1 MSNLPKIT
9 LITGTADLLVD
20 RALEKVWTA
29 LKSNIKEINKLEI
42 DAKSEESY
50 TQFVDAMSPNLFGSS
65 YLVIVDNI
73 NVAEDK
79 LDEKLVEVLRNAE
92 ANISAENFLVVIH
105 RGGSGGTGI
114 VKALQKQKATEIKCE
129 TIKEPF
135 QYLDFMRAEF
145 KRNKKVIDEEALVA
159 LRDAVGEELGELSG
173 AINQICFDV
182 VEDKISLEAV
192 KKYYQGNAAVKVYD
206 ISNAL
211 WNADTKSA
219 LKSLND
225 LLEQD
230 SNSFVFVV
238 SVLAGSLRKLVKLAG
253 LPTSAT
259 NFQIAQ
265 ELGIH
270 NPKQVE
276 YLKPQLKN
284 WTPTSLANAVVEL
297 ARVDALVRAG
307 FDGIYLDNN
316 QKRFLLETTIQ
327 KIGAS
332 AR

>member
-1 MSNLPKIT
+1 MTNLPKIT

-50 TQFVDAMSPNLFGSS
+50 AQFVDAMSPNLFGSS

-92 ANISAENFLVVIH
+92 ANISEENFLVVIH

-114 VKALQKQKATEIKCE
+114 VKALQKQKAVEIKCE
-129 TIKEPF
+129 TIESSNQF
-135 QYLDFMRAEF
+135 LNFMRSEF
-145 KRNKKVIDEEALVA
+145 KKNKRVVEEDALIA
-159 LRDAVGEELGELSG
+159 LRDAIGQELDELAG
-173 AINQICFDV
+173 AINQLCFDI
-182 VEDKISLEAV
+182 VEEKITLDAV
-192 KKYYQGNAAVKVYD
+192 KKYYEGNAAVKVYD

-211 WNADTKSA
+211 WNADTQSA
-219 LKSLND
+219 LKNLND

-259 NFQIAQ
+259 KLQIAQ
-265 ELGIH
+265 ELKI
-270 NPKQVE
+270 NPNQVE
-276 YLKPQLKN
+276 YLTPQLKN

-297 ARVDALVRAG
+297 AKVDALVRAG

>member
-1 MSNLPKIT
+1 MTNLPKIT

-50 TQFVDAMSPNLFGSS
+50 AQFVDAMSPNLFGSS

-92 ANISAENFLVVIH
+92 ANISEENFLVVIH

-114 VKALQKQKATEIKCE
+114 VKALQKQKAVEIKCE
-129 TIKEPF
+129 SIESTNQF
-135 QYLDFMRAEF
+135 LNFMRSEF
-145 KRNKKVIDEEALVA
+145 KKNKRVVEEDALIA
-159 LRDAVGEELGELSG
+159 LRDAIGQELDELSG
-173 AINQICFDV
+173 AINQLCFDI
-182 VEDKISLEAV
+182 VEEKITLDAV
-192 KKYYQGNAAVKVYD
+192 KKYYEGNAAVKVYD

-211 WNADTKSA
+211 WNADTQSA

-259 NFQIAQ
+259 KLQIAQ
-265 ELGIH
+265 ELKI
-270 NPKQVE
+270 NPNQVE
-276 YLKPQLKN
+276 YLTPQLKN

-297 ARVDALVRAG
+297 AKVDALVRAG

>member
-1 MSNLPKIT
+1 MTNLPKIT

-50 TQFVDAMSPNLFGSS
+50 AQFVDAMSPNLFGSS

-92 ANISAENFLVVIH
+92 ANISEENFLVVIH

-114 VKALQKQKATEIKCE
+114 VKALQKQKAVEIKCE
-129 TIKEPF
+129 TIESSNQF
-135 QYLDFMRAEF
+135 LNFMRSEF
-145 KRNKKVIDEEALVA
+145 KKNKRVVEEDALIA
-159 LRDAVGEELGELSG
+159 LRDAIGQELDELAG
-173 AINQICFDV
+173 AINQLCFDI
-182 VEDKISLEAV
+182 VEEKITLDAV
-192 KKYYQGNAAVKVYD
+192 KKYYEGNAAVKVYD

-211 WNADTKSA
+211 WNADTQSA
-219 LKSLND
+219 LKHLND

-259 NFQIAQ
+259 KLQIAQ
-265 ELGIH
+265 ELKI
-270 NPKQVE
+270 NPNQVE
-276 YLKPQLKN
+276 YLTPQLKN

-297 ARVDALVRAG
+297 AKVDALVRAG

>member
-1 MSNLPKIT
+1 MTNLPKIT

-50 TQFVDAMSPNLFGSS
+50 AQFVDAMSPNLFGSS

-92 ANISAENFLVVIH
+92 ANISEENFLVVIH

-114 VKALQKQKATEIKCE
+114 VKALQKQKAVEIKCE
-129 TIKEPF
+129 SIESTNQF
-135 QYLDFMRAEF
+135 LNFMRSEF
-145 KRNKKVIDEEALVA
+145 KKNKRVVEEDALIA
-159 LRDAVGEELGELSG
+159 LRDAIGQELDELSG
-173 AINQICFDV
+173 AINQLCFDI
-182 VEDKISLEAV
+182 VEEKITLDAV
-192 KKYYQGNAAVKVYD
+192 KKYYEGNAAVKVYD

-211 WNADTKSA
+211 WNADTQSA
-219 LKSLND
+219 LKNLND

-259 NFQIAQ
+259 KLQIAQ
-265 ELGIH
+265 ELKI
-270 NPKQVE
+270 NPNQVE
-276 YLKPQLKN
+276 YLTPQLKN

-297 ARVDALVRAG
+297 AKVDALVRAG

>member
-1 MSNLPKIT
+1 MTNLPKIT

-50 TQFVDAMSPNLFGSS
+50 AQFVDAMSPNLFGSS

-92 ANISAENFLVVIH
+92 ANISEENFLVVIH

-114 VKALQKQKATEIKCE
+114 VKALQKQKAVEIKCE
-129 TIKEPF
+129 SIESTNQF
-135 QYLDFMRAEF
+135 LNFMRSEF
-145 KRNKKVIDEEALVA
+145 KKNKRVVEEDALIA
-159 LRDAVGEELGELSG
+159 LRDAIGQELDELAG
-173 AINQICFDV
+173 AINQLCFDI
-182 VEDKISLEAV
+182 VEEKITLDAV
-192 KKYYQGNAAVKVYD
+192 KKYYEGNAAVKVYD

-211 WNADTKSA
+211 WNADTQSA
-219 LKSLND
+219 LKNLND

-259 NFQIAQ
+259 KLQIAQ
-265 ELGIH
+265 ELKI
-270 NPKQVE
+270 NPNQVE
-276 YLKPQLKN
+276 YLTPQLKN

-297 ARVDALVRAG
+297 AKVDALVRAG

>member
-1 MSNLPKIT
+1 MTNLPKIT

-50 TQFVDAMSPNLFGSS
+50 AQFVDAMSPNLFGSS

-92 ANISAENFLVVIH
+92 ANISEENFLVVIH

-114 VKALQKQKATEIKCE
+114 VKALQKQKAVEIKCE
-129 TIKEPF
+129 TIESTNQF
-135 QYLDFMRAEF
+135 LNFMRSEF
-145 KRNKKVIDEEALVA
+145 KKNKRVVEEDALIA
-159 LRDAVGEELGELSG
+159 LRDAIGQELDELAG
-173 AINQICFDV
+173 AINQLCFDI
-182 VEDKISLEAV
+182 VEEKITLDAV
-192 KKYYQGNAAVKVYD
+192 KKYYEGNAAVKVYD

-211 WNADTKSA
+211 WNADTQSA
-219 LKSLND
+219 LKHLND

-259 NFQIAQ
+259 KLQIAQ
-265 ELGIH
+265 ELKI
-270 NPKQVE
+270 NPNQVE
-276 YLKPQLKN
+276 YLTPQLKN

-297 ARVDALVRAG
+297 AKVDALVRAG

>member
-20 RALEKVWTA
+20 RSLEKVWNS
-29 LKSNIKEINKLEI
+29 LKTNIKEISKQEI
-42 DAKSEESY
+42 DATAEDAY
-50 TQFVDAMSPNLFGSS
+50 VQFMDAMSPNLFGSS
-65 YLVIVDNI
+65 FLVIIDHI

-79 LDEKLVEVLRNAE
+79 LDEKLVEVLKNAP
-92 ANISAENFLVVIH
+92 ENVSDENYLVVIH
-105 RGGSGGTGI
+105 RGGAGGTGI
-114 VKALQKQKATEIKCE
+114 VKALQKLKVAEIKCP
-129 TIKEPF
+129 TIKESTQF
-135 QYLDFMRAEF
+135 IDFMKVEF
-145 KRNKKVIDEEALVA
+145 KRNKKAIDEDALLA
-159 LRDAVGEELGELSG
+159 LRDAIGEELDELSG
-173 AINQICFDV
+173 AINQLCFDV
-182 VEDKISLEAV
+182 RENKITLSDV
-192 KKYYQGNAAVKVYD
+192 QKYYQGNAAVKVFD

-211 WNADTKSA
+211 WNADTNSA
-219 LKSLND
+219 LKKLND

-230 SNSFVFVV
+230 SNSFVYVV
-238 SVLAGSLRKLVKLAG
+238 SILAGSLRKLVKLAG
-253 LPTSAT
+253 IPSSAS

-265 ELGIH
+265 ELGI
-270 NPKQVE
+270 NPKQVD

-297 ARVDALVRAG
+297 AKVDALVRAG
-307 FDGIYLDNN
+307 LDGIYLDNN

>member
-1 MSNLPKIT
+1 MTNLPKIT

-50 TQFVDAMSPNLFGSS
+50 AQFVDAMSPNLFGSS

-92 ANISAENFLVVIH
+92 ANISEENFLVVIH

-114 VKALQKQKATEIKCE
+114 VKALQKQKAVEIKCE
-129 TIKEPF
+129 TIESTNQF
-135 QYLDFMRAEF
+135 LNFMRSEF
-145 KRNKKVIDEEALVA
+145 KKNKRVVEEDALIA
-159 LRDAVGEELGELSG
+159 LRDAIGQELDELSG
-173 AINQICFDV
+173 AINQLCFDI
-182 VEDKISLEAV
+182 VEEKITLDAV
-192 KKYYQGNAAVKVYD
+192 KKYYEGNAAVKVYD

-211 WNADTKSA
+211 WNADTQSA
-219 LKSLND
+219 LKNLND

-259 NFQIAQ
+259 KLQIAQ
-265 ELGIH
+265 ELKI
-270 NPKQVE
+270 NPNQVE
-276 YLKPQLKN
+276 YLTPQLKN

-297 ARVDALVRAG
+297 AKVDALVRAG

>member
-1 MSNLPKIT
+1 MTNLPKIT

-50 TQFVDAMSPNLFGSS
+50 AQFVDAMSPNLFGSS

-92 ANISAENFLVVIH
+92 ANISEENFLVVIH

-114 VKALQKQKATEIKCE
+114 VKALQKQKAIEIKCE
-129 TIKEPF
+129 TIESSNQF
-135 QYLDFMRAEF
+135 LNFMRSEF
-145 KRNKKVIDEEALVA
+145 KKNKRVVEEDALIA
-159 LRDAVGEELGELSG
+159 LRDAIGQELDELAG
-173 AINQICFDV
+173 AINQLCFDI
-182 VEDKISLEAV
+182 VEEKITLDAV
-192 KKYYQGNAAVKVYD
+192 KKYYGGNAAVKVYD

-211 WNADTKSA
+211 WNADTQSA
-219 LKSLND
+219 LKHLND

-259 NFQIAQ
+259 KLQIAQ
-265 ELGIH
+265 ELKI
-270 NPKQVE
+270 NPNQVE
-276 YLKPQLKN
+276 HLTPQLKN

-297 ARVDALVRAG
+297 AKVDALVRAG

>member
-1 MSNLPKIT
+1 MTNLPKIT

-50 TQFVDAMSPNLFGSS
+50 AQFVDAMSPNLFGSS

-92 ANISAENFLVVIH
+92 ANISEENFLVVIH

-114 VKALQKQKATEIKCE
+114 VKALQKQKAVEIKCE
-129 TIKEPF
+129 TIESSNQF
-135 QYLDFMRAEF
+135 LNFMRSEF
-145 KRNKKVIDEEALVA
+145 KKNKRVVEEDALIA
-159 LRDAVGEELGELSG
+159 LRDAIGQELDELAG
-173 AINQICFDV
+173 AINQLCFDI
-182 VEDKISLEAV
+182 VEEKITLDAV
-192 KKYYQGNAAVKVYD
+192 KKYYGGNAAVKVYD

-211 WNADTKSA
+211 WNADTQSA
-219 LKSLND
+219 LKNLND

-259 NFQIAQ
+259 KLQIAQ
-265 ELGIH
+265 ELKI
-270 NPKQVE
+270 NPNQVE
-276 YLKPQLKN
+276 YLTPQLKN

-297 ARVDALVRAG
+297 AKVDALVRAG

>member
-1 MSNLPKIT
+1 MTNLPKIT

-20 RALEKVWTA
+20 RALEKVWTS

-50 TQFVDAMSPNLFGSS
+50 AQFVDAMSPNLFGSS

-92 ANISAENFLVVIH
+92 ANISEENFLVVIH

-114 VKALQKQKATEIKCE
+114 VKALQKQKAIEIKCE
-129 TIKEPF
+129 TIESSNQF
-135 QYLDFMRAEF
+135 LNFMRSEF
-145 KRNKKVIDEEALVA
+145 KKNKRVVEEDALIA
-159 LRDAVGEELGELSG
+159 LRDAIGQELDELAG
-173 AINQICFDV
+173 AINQLCFDI
-182 VEDKISLEAV
+182 VEEKITLDAV
-192 KKYYQGNAAVKVYD
+192 KKYYEGNAAVKVYD

-211 WNADTKSA
+211 WNADTQSA
-219 LKSLND
+219 LKHLND

-259 NFQIAQ
+259 KLQIAQ
-265 ELGIH
+265 ELKI
-270 NPKQVE
+270 NPNQVE
-276 YLKPQLKN
+276 YLTPQLKN

-297 ARVDALVRAG
+297 AKVDALVRAG

>member
-1 MSNLPKIT
+1 MTNLPKIT

-50 TQFVDAMSPNLFGSS
+50 AQFVDAMSPNLFGSS

-92 ANISAENFLVVIH
+92 SNISEENFLVVIH

-114 VKALQKQKATEIKCE
+114 VKALQKQKAVEIKCE
-129 TIKEPF
+129 SIESTNQF
-135 QYLDFMRAEF
+135 LNFMRSEF
-145 KRNKKVIDEEALVA
+145 KKNKRVVEEDALIA
-159 LRDAVGEELGELSG
+159 LRDAIGQELDELSG
-173 AINQICFDV
+173 AINQLCFDI
-182 VEDKISLEAV
+182 VEEKITLDAV
-192 KKYYQGNAAVKVYD
+192 KKYYEGNAAVKVYD

-211 WNADTKSA
+211 WNADTQSA
-219 LKSLND
+219 LKHLND

-259 NFQIAQ
+259 KLQIAQ
-265 ELGIH
+265 ELKI
-270 NPKQVE
+270 NPNQVE
-276 YLKPQLKN
+276 YLTPQLKN

-297 ARVDALVRAG
+297 AKVDALVRAG

>member
-1 MSNLPKIT
+1 MTNLPKIT

-50 TQFVDAMSPNLFGSS
+50 AQFVDAMSPNLFGSS
-65 YLVIVDNI
+65 YVVIVDNI

-92 ANISAENFLVVIH
+92 ANISEENFLVVIH

-114 VKALQKQKATEIKCE
+114 VKALQKQKAVEIKCE
-129 TIKEPF
+129 TIESSNQF
-135 QYLDFMRAEF
+135 LNFMRSEF
-145 KRNKKVIDEEALVA
+145 KKNKRVVEEDALIA
-159 LRDAVGEELGELSG
+159 LRDAIGQELDELAG
-173 AINQICFDV
+173 AINQLCFDI
-182 VEDKISLEAV
+182 VEEKITLDAV
-192 KKYYQGNAAVKVYD
+192 KKYYEGNAAVKVYD

-211 WNADTKSA
+211 WNADTQSA

-259 NFQIAQ
+259 KLQIAQ
-265 ELGIH
+265 ELKI
-270 NPKQVE
+270 NPNQVE
-276 YLKPQLKN
+276 YLTPQLKN

-297 ARVDALVRAG
+297 AKVDALVRAG

>member
-1 MSNLPKIT
+1 MTNLPKIT

-73 NVAEDK
+73 NIAEDK

-129 TIKEPF
+129 SIESTAQF
-135 QYLDFMRAEF
+135 LNFMRGEF
-145 KRNKKVIDEEALVA
+145 KKNKKTIDEDALIA
-159 LRDAVGEELGELSG
+159 LRDAIGQELDELSG
-173 AINQICFDV
+173 AINQLCFDI
-182 VEDKISLEAV
+182 VEEKITLEAV

-211 WNADTKSA
+211 WNADTQSA
-219 LKSLND
+219 LKNLND

-259 NFQIAQ
+259 KLQIAQ
-265 ELGIH
+265 ELKI
-270 NPKQVE
+270 NPNQVE
-276 YLKPQLKN
+276 YLTPQLKN

>member
-1 MSNLPKIT
+1 M
-9 LITGTADLLVD
+9 
-20 RALEKVWTA
+20 
-29 LKSNIKEINKLEI
+29 
-42 DAKSEESY
+42 
-50 TQFVDAMSPNLFGSS
+50 
-65 YLVIVDNI
+65 
-73 NVAEDK
+73 
-79 LDEKLVEVLRNAE
+79 
-92 ANISAENFLVVIH
+92 
-105 RGGSGGTGI
+105 RG
-114 VKALQKQKATEIKCE
+114 
-129 TIKEPF
+129 
-135 QYLDFMRAEF
+135 EF
-145 KRNKKVIDEEALVA
+145 KKNKKTIDEDALIA
-159 LRDAVGEELGELSG
+159 LRDAIGQELDELSG
-173 AINQICFDV
+173 AINQLCFDI
-182 VEDKISLEAV
+182 VEEKITLESV

-211 WNADTKSA
+211 WNADTQSA
-219 LKSLND
+219 LKNLND

-259 NFQIAQ
+259 KLQIAQ
-265 ELGIH
+265 ELKI
-270 NPKQVE
+270 NPNQVE
-276 YLKPQLKN
+276 YLTPQLKN

>member
-1 MSNLPKIT
+1 MTNLPKIT

-50 TQFVDAMSPNLFGSS
+50 AQFVDAMSPNLFGSS

-92 ANISAENFLVVIH
+92 SNISEENFLVVIH

-114 VKALQKQKATEIKCE
+114 VKALQKQKAVEIKCE
-129 TIKEPF
+129 TIESTNQF
-135 QYLDFMRAEF
+135 LNFMRSEF
-145 KRNKKVIDEEALVA
+145 KKNKRVVEEDALIA
-159 LRDAVGEELGELSG
+159 LRDAIGQELDELAG
-173 AINQICFDV
+173 AINQLCFDI
-182 VEDKISLEAV
+182 VEEKITLDAV
-192 KKYYQGNAAVKVYD
+192 KKYYEGNAAVKVYD

-211 WNADTKSA
+211 WNADTQSA
-219 LKSLND
+219 LKNLND

-259 NFQIAQ
+259 KLQIAQ
-265 ELGIH
+265 ELKI
-270 NPKQVE
+270 NPNQVE
-276 YLKPQLKN
+276 YLTPQLKN

-297 ARVDALVRAG
+297 AKVDALVRAG